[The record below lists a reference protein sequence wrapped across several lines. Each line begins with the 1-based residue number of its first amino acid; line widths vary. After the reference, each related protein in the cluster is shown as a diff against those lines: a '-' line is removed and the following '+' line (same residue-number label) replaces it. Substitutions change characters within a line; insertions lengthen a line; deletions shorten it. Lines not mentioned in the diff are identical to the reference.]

1 MNNDPRIQRIAQ
13 RLVEKHDDKALAL
26 AKERVHDRLATQ
38 DYASAVIWARVV
50 EAVHIL
56 IPDAKPK
63 RARDVIGASLDKLRQ
78 WRPPLL
84 LRLKLP
90 EPPQAAAGPDQAISP
105 AAIPR
110 LTQRKF
116 VLRKRSALPRL

>member
-1 MNNDPRIQRIAQ
+1 MDDDPRIQRIAQ
-13 RLVEKHDDKALAL
+13 RLVDKHDDKALAI

-50 EAVHIL
+50 ESVHIL
-56 IPDAKPK
+56 IPDAGPK

-84 LRLKLP
+84 LRLKVA
-90 EPPQAAAGPDQAISP
+90 EPPRKATGREAISP
-105 AAIPR
+105 ATLPR
-110 LTQRKF
+110 PAQRKF
-116 VLRKRSALPRL
+116 VLRKRSAQPPL